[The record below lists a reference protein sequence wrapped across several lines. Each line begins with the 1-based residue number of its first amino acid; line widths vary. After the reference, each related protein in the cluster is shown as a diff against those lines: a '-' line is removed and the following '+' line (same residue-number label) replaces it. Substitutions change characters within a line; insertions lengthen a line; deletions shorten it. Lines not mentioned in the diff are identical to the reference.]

1 MRDLFELYNVSEQ
14 YLANI
19 EELIANEELPPE
31 VIADTI
37 ESLQGDV
44 EEKAINVASY
54 IKNLEVATE
63 SMKRAAEDIQL
74 RYCRLDSRKEKLKT
88 ALKSILSRCDIK
100 KINTPHFDIKLKI
113 NPPKIQYESESDIP
127 AEYWREKITRSPNL
141 AELKEAI
148 KNGQQFAGIRLI
160 SDTSITIK

>member
-19 EELIANEELPPE
+19 EELLANEELPPE

-54 IKNLEVATE
+54 NKNL
-63 SMKRAAEDIQL
+63 S
-74 RYCRLDSRKEKLKT
+74 
-88 ALKSILSRCDIK
+88 
-100 KINTPHFDIKLKI
+100 
-113 NPPKIQYESESDIP
+113 
-127 AEYWREKITRSPNL
+127 
-141 AELKEAI
+141 
-148 KNGQQFAGIRLI
+148 
-160 SDTSITIK
+160 